1 MFTISAEAAFDSAH
15 FLSGYPGK
23 CARLHGHRWRVVA
36 EVSAQEL
43 NDDGMVMDFKVLKKA
58 LQNITGRYDHCVLA
72 EENTLQPATLR
83 AFEQENFKVVTL
95 PFRPTAEYLA
105 KQFYDE
111 LRLADIPVTR
121 VSVYETP
128 DNKATYEV

>member
-1 MFTISAEAAFDSAH
+1 MFTISAEASFDSAH

-58 LQNITGRYDHCVLA
+58 LRNLTDQYDHCVLV
-72 EENTLQPATLR
+72 EENTLQPATLQ
-83 AFEQENFKVVTL
+83 AFQQENFKVVTL

-111 LRLADIPVTR
+111 LRLADIPVSR

-128 DNKATYEV
+128 DNKATYEA